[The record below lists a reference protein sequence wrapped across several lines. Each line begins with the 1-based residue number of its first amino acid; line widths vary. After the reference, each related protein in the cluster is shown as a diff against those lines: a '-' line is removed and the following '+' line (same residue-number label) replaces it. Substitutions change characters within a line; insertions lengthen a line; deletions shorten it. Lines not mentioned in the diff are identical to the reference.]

1 MESIFQVLH
10 TPGWFLLDPVNI
22 TCYFK
27 KLSSKSII
35 NTGDLPL

>member
-1 MESIFQVLH
+1 MITGKEMESIFQMLH

-27 KLSSKSII
+27 KL
-35 NTGDLPL
+35 